1 MIRAY
6 LFLILVTSV
15 ISCTTRN
22 VLTGKNSASGDV
34 SYFTILYYGY
44 PNGERLRLE
53 EMISEKWKIKYK
65 AGAGCVV
72 NSKMERKI
80 EDKNRKTYVEIEK
93 KYGKDWKMRYEKD
106 INEAAMAQ
114 ADIMDVLITNK
125 PFREELE
132 KHHIEID
139 GVDKEVLLLDDPG
152 TYEVEVYGF
161 NENNEQINCCRL
173 HVNTKNK
180 TVYLIK

>member
-1 MIRAY
+1 MIRGF
-6 LFLILVTSV
+6 LFLILMTGT
-15 ISCTTRN
+15 ISCTTKSMLSEEN
-22 VLTGKNSASGDV
+22 NTSGDP

-44 PNGERLRLE
+44 PNSERLRLE

-65 AGAGCVV
+65 EGAGCVV
-72 NSKMERKI
+72 NGKQGRKI
-80 EDKNRKTYVEIEK
+80 EDENRKTYAKIEK

-106 INEAAMAQ
+106 IHEAAMAQ
-114 ADIMDVLITNK
+114 TDIMDVLITNK

-139 GVDKEVLLLDDPG
+139 GVEKEVLLLNDPG